1 MASTRAARRR
11 AGIAVLLGAALLAAC
26 GSSSPSRLRT
36 ARIEAGT
43 PAVLALDL
51 DLELSAPLLE
61 ALDHGVPL
69 TLAVEVR
76 GSDATRGHAT
86 LTLSQQPLSGQYA
99 LDDGRNLRVYARR
112 AQLLAA
118 LDHLRL
124 PLDAAP
130 TGTPR
135 VRLTLAADRLPG
147 PLRLPALL
155 DPDWQIDLRG
165 P

>member
-1 MASTRAARRR
+1 MLAT
-11 AGIAVLLGAALLAAC
+11 LLLAAC
-26 GSSSPSRLRT
+26 GGATPSRLRA
-36 ARIEAGT
+36 ARIEAGS
-43 PAVLALDL
+43 PALLALDL
-51 DLELSAPLLE
+51 DLALPAPLLE

-86 LTLSQQPLSGQYA
+86 LTLSQQPLTGQYA

-130 TGTPR
+130 AGPPR
-135 VRLTLAADRLPG
+135 VRVTLAADRLPG

>member
-1 MASTRAARRR
+1 VRRARR
-11 AGIAVLLGAALLAAC
+11 GGLALLLAPLLVSGCAP
-26 GSSSPSRLRT
+26 STPSRLLA
-36 ARIEAGT
+36 ARIEAGS
-43 PAVLALDL
+43 PALLVLDL
-51 DLELSAPLLE
+51 DLKLSAPLLE

-69 TLAVEVR
+69 SFAVDVR
-76 GSDATRGHAT
+76 GDGATRGHAA

-124 PLDAAP
+124 PLDAVPAGP
-130 TGTPR
+130 PR
-135 VRLTLAADRLPG
+135 VRLTIAADRLPG

>member
-1 MASTRAARRR
+1 MRSRR
-11 AGIAVLLGAALLAAC
+11 ADNPRGRWALLFAPLLIVAC
-26 GSSSPSRLRT
+26 SGAPPSRLRT
-36 ARIEAGT
+36 VRVEPGT
-43 PAVLALDL
+43 PAVLVLDL
-51 DLELSAPLLE
+51 DLVLSAPLLE

-124 PLDAAP
+124 PLDAVPAGP
-130 TGTPR
+130 PR
-135 VRLTLAADRLPG
+135 VRLTIAADRLPG